1 MINSPDTLP
10 PEIQATMD
18 DVLIAVRTPR
28 LIYKYGAV
36 PRRLPAQGGDTL
48 RRARYE
54 RLPTAPVPLSPDG
67 QTPNGVLLERTDID
81 TKVSLYGLFAAIN
94 QRVVLS
100 NQDQVLNEVAEL
112 CGLSMRMTEDQLI
125 RDYLTGSASITNA
138 TAGGNGDLPTN
149 INVTDINAVVGA
161 LLTAD
166 AWMIFDS
173 QIGEDRLG
181 TGPLRNAFLATAH
194 TRLQRDLNA
203 LPGFLPKWN
212 YPSGTTRTL
221 DAEWGALDNVRFLIS
236 SVGSITPNA
245 SALNADILN
254 VHIMG
259 LEAYQ
264 AVDQDNF
271 SSRFLYRPPV
281 FSDPLFQNVTLGYVT
296 ALGVSIIQDLWINNL
311 RVTLA

>member
-1 MINSPDTLP
+1 MINTPDTLP
-10 PEIQATMD
+10 PEVQQTMD
-18 DVLIAVRTPR
+18 DILIAVRTPR

-36 PRRLPAQGGDTL
+36 PRRLPEQGGNIL
-48 RRARYE
+48 RRSRYE
-54 RLPTAPVPLSPDG
+54 RLPTAPIPLANDGSTPD
-67 QTPNGVLLERTDID
+67 GVLLERIDID
-81 TKVSLYGLFAAIN
+81 TEVSLYGLFAAIN

-125 RDYLTGSASITNA
+125 RDYLTGAASVVNA
-138 TAGGNGDLPTN
+138 TQGGNGDLPTN
-149 INVTDINAVVGA
+149 ISVNDIAGVVGA

-173 QIGEDRLG
+173 QEGRDAFG
-181 TGPLRNAFLATAH
+181 TAPLPNAFMATAH
-194 TRLQRDLNA
+194 TRLQKDLNA
-203 LPGFLPKWN
+203 MPEFLPKWN
-212 YPSGTTRTL
+212 YPRGDFNTL
-221 DAEWGALDNVRFLIS
+221 DAEWGALDNVRFLLS
-236 SVGSITPNA
+236 SVAAYEPNA
-245 SALNADILN
+245 SGMGADVFD

-259 LEAYQ
+259 MEAYQ
-264 AVDQDNF
+264 YVEQDNF

-296 ALGVSIIQDLWINNL
+296 ALGVSIIQDLWITNL